1 MASKN
6 IGYFYLLL
14 SSAIYGLYG
23 FFSRNTGIFPPF
35 TQSFVK
41 FSLIVLIITAA
52 FLLKK
57 IKWVSIEKRDI
68 KWFLLWILPCSFQ
81 PIFTFIAF
89 NHMPMGTT
97 YFLIYSTMIL
107 GGILSGKIV
116 FKEKFDYK
124 KAISLVLVF
133 LGLIIIYQS
142 DISLIKNIYTIFA
155 LVSGLAVGFWN
166 TLSKKVSHKYSEFQ
180 MILLDS
186 ISAIIVG
193 GFGSMVLSEKI
204 PPFANPAPWF
214 WILVYA
220 VANILASLL
229 LIKGFKSVE
238 AQKGSLILPL
248 EIVFASIFGFL
259 IFRESLQFFVYLGG
273 ALILLASVIPY
284 LLDKNIVQK

>member
-1 MASKN
+1 MAIKN

-14 SSAIYGLYG
+14 SSVIYGLYG
-23 FFSRNTGIFPPF
+23 FFSRNTVAFPPF

-57 IKWVSIEKRDI
+57 IKWVSIGKRDI

-89 NHMPMGTT
+89 NHLPMGTA
-97 YFLIYSTMIL
+97 YFLIYSTMIF

-116 FKEKFDYK
+116 FKENLDFK
-124 KAISLVLVF
+124 KVISLVLVF
-133 LGLIIIYQS
+133 MGLFIIYRS
-142 DISLIKNIYTIFA
+142 DISLINNIYTIFA
-155 LVSGLAVGFWN
+155 LVSGLTVGLWN
-166 TLSKKVSHKYSEFQ
+166 TLSKKVSHKYPEFQ

-186 ISAIIVG
+186 ISAIIIG
-193 GFGSMVLSEKI
+193 GLGSMVLSERI
-204 PPFANPAPWF
+204 PSLANPTPWF
-214 WILVYA
+214 WMLIYA

-259 IFRESLQFFVYLGG
+259 IFRESLQFYVYLGG
-273 ALILLASVIPY
+273 ALILFASVVPHLFDRY
-284 LLDKNIVQK
+284 TL